1 MFARVATIFTFLFF
15 VLPFLAAAT
24 AVPRTGGG
32 GGGGGGT
39 IPASQC
45 NTGSLQCCNSA
56 QAADSSAVTVLAGLL
71 GVVLQGVTGLVG
83 LTCDPISV
91 IGVGGN
97 SCTAQP
103 VCCTGNNFSGLLV
116 LGCTPVNLNL

>member
-1 MFARVATIFTFLFF
+1 MFAQVTTIFTFLFF

-24 AVPRTGGG
+24 TVPTGGG
-32 GGGGGGT
+32 GGGGGT
-39 IPASQC
+39 MPASQC
-45 NTGSLQCCNSA
+45 NTGPIQCCNSA
-56 QAADSSAVTVLAGLL
+56 QAATSPAVTTLAALL
-71 GVVLQGVTGLVG
+71 GVVVQGVTGLVG
-83 LTCDPISV
+83 LTCSPIDI

-103 VCCTGNNFSGLLV
+103 VCCTGNNFQGLIV